1 MVVTVIFWALL
12 AGSGTFATT
21 LSGACPRLSPI
32 PHPACSAHR
41 LNEYDMFSAWFNIS
55 EHATNTGY
63 ALFEITLT
71 NVGPNSW
78 WHLPICIVVLACYLG
93 VAYITHATQG
103 FYSASPPP
111 PLPSS
116 AALRAAQGLHIFRMD
131 RRTHA
136 VLSPAAYS
144 FLDPKKEHAKLAGYI
159 AGIGVAEAIALLL
172 AQGLIRVRMRLSG
185 RKSRT
190 GGSPS
195 INGPPAAIEEDWEEV
210 ERPGSGV
217 GQAV

>member
-32 PHPACSAHR
+32 PHPACSTHR

-55 EHATNTGY
+55 EHAMNTGY

-111 PLPSS
+111 LCLPRQHCVRRRDCTYFVWIGELTLFCHLQPTRSWTQRRSTRSS
-116 AALRAAQGLHIFRMD
+116 QGTSPASGSQRPSRSFSPK
-131 RRTHA
+131 
-136 VLSPAAYS
+136 VLSGCACGCQDAS
-144 FLDPKKEHAKLAGYI
+144 LVR
-159 AGIGVAEAIALLL
+159 VAPQA
-172 AQGLIRVRMRLSG
+172 S
-185 RKSRT
+185 T
-190 GGSPS
+190 GPQL
-195 INGPPAAIEEDWEEV
+195 
-210 ERPGSGV
+210 R
-217 GQAV
+217 